1 METILTADTSGDSN
15 SSVAVEVEKT
25 IAHFIEQMQ
34 EAREQ
39 MKADDADIAR
49 VKAENA
55 VLKTESQTLRDET
68 RAILAR
74 LQPAS

>member
-15 SSVAVEVEKT
+15 SSAAVEVEKT

>member
-1 METILTADTSGDSN
+1 METILTADTPGDGST
-15 SSVAVEVEKT
+15 AIVEVEKT
-25 IAHFIEQMQ
+25 IARFIEQIR

-49 VKAENA
+49 LKAENA
-55 VLKTESQTLRDET
+55 LLKTESQTLRDET

>member
-1 METILTADTSGDSN
+1 METILTADTPGDGGTG
-15 SSVAVEVEKT
+15 VVEVEKT
-25 IAHFIEQMQ
+25 IARFIEQIR

-49 VKAENA
+49 LKAENA
-55 VLKTESQTLRDET
+55 LLKTESQTLRDET